1 MNRLRSVSLRN
12 RLRVNYDD
20 WQNKRRLHQ
29 IGKEVAVHFRKNLA
43 QPAGLAKG
51 AGYDPRPVVFFRAST
66 GLLRLSQNTAFGL
79 LASWGLQM
87 AGVPVIHFVCQSG
100 MSRCVQGTNKYD
112 HLAQPPCAA
121 CIQHSHHLY
130 AHAQTRLF
138 SYTPNAALASSLK
151 DLSLDELASYTLPA
165 SHSKSLGEIPL
176 GSLVVPSLRWILRRH
191 HLHDNEATR
200 YLLREYVLSAANVA
214 EKFAE
219 LLEASNPQALV
230 VFNGM
235 FYPEAVAKWLARK
248 RGLRVISHEVAMRP
262 FSAFFTDGEATAYP
276 IHIPEDFQL
285 SEAQNARLDRY
296 LEERFQGDFSMAGI
310 RFWPEM
316 RDLDEAF
323 IKKAAGFRQIVPV
336 FTNVIFDTSQ
346 VHANVIFPHM
356 FAWLDEVL
364 EIICAH
370 PETLFVI
377 RAHPDEMRL
386 NKESHESVRQWVERN
401 HMDKMPNVVFI
412 NSEEYLSSYRL
423 IQRSKFVLVYNSS
436 IGLEAALMGAAVL
449 CGGKARY
456 TQYPVAYFPQSAE
469 AFRQQ
474 AEAFLAAERID
485 VPAEHLLHAR
495 RFLYFQL
502 YKTALPFGDFLAE
515 HHLPGFVRLRSFAGK
530 QLSPAESPVMRI
542 LYEGIT
548 RGLPFLTSD
557 ETG

>member
-1 MNRLRSVSLRN
+1 MNRLRSVSLKN
-12 RLRVNYDD
+12 RIAVSYDD
-20 WQNKRRLHQ
+20 WQNNRRLGQ
-29 IGKEVAVHFRKNLA
+29 IGKEVARHCRNHIG
-43 QPAGLAKG
+43 QPAELVKG
-51 AGYDPRPVVFFRAST
+51 AASDPRPVVFFRAST

-87 AGVPVIHFVCQSG
+87 AGVPVVHFVCQSG

-121 CIQHSHHLY
+121 CIQHARHLY
-130 AHAQTRLF
+130 AHAQTDTF
-138 SYTPNAALASSLK
+138 SYIPNAALAASLK
-151 DLSLDELASYTLPA
+151 DLSIAELASYTLPA
-165 SHSKSLGEIPL
+165 SHSKSLGEVPL

-191 HLHDNEATR
+191 HLLDDEPTR
-200 YLLREYVLSAANVA
+200 YLLREYLLSAANVA
-214 EKFAE
+214 EKFAA
-219 LLEASNPQALV
+219 LLESVSPQALV
-230 VFNGM
+230 IFNGM

-262 FSAFFTDGEATAYP
+262 FTAFFTDGEATAYP
-276 IHIPEDFQL
+276 IHIPDDFQL
-285 SEAQNARLDRY
+285 SAAQNARLDQY
-296 LEERFQGDFSMAGI
+296 LKDRFQGDFSMAGI

-323 IKKAAGFRQIVPV
+323 LQKAAGFRQIVPV

-356 FAWLDEVL
+356 FAWLDAVL
-364 EIICAH
+364 EIIRAH

-401 HMDKMPNVVFI
+401 QVDRLPNVVFI
-412 NSEEYLSSYRL
+412 DSEEYLSSYRL

-456 TQYPVAYFPQSAE
+456 TQYPVAYFPQSAG

-474 AEAFLAAERID
+474 AEAFLAMERIE
-485 VPAEHLLHAR
+485 VPAEYLLNAR

-502 YKTALPFGDFLAE
+502 YRTALPFGDFLAE
-515 HHLPGFVRLRSFAGK
+515 HHLPGFVRLRSFTGD
-530 QLSPAESPVMRI
+530 QLSPEESPAMRI

-548 RGLPFLTSD
+548 RGQPFLTSD